1 MGKIAV
7 IGAGSWGTALAQTLA
22 AAGNEVV
29 MWARKPE
36 VADAITKEHHN
47 PRYLNGV
54 MLSDSISAT
63 SNLQKCAEHAEALV
77 IVTPSRLTRQFAQN
91 LFEYLNRQK
100 PRTFLDAFRANNNR
114 GALFNIWV
122 RSQ

>member
-77 IVTPSRLTRQFAQN
+77 ISHSFAVDTPVCPGSC
-91 LFEYLNRQK
+91 
-100 PRTFLDAFRANNNR
+100 
-114 GALFNIWV
+114 
-122 RSQ
+122 S